1 LLNLGQCDTDHRMFC
16 IDDIPASFVEQHR
29 ECCALFMNW
38 QTETILANIAAF
50 EVPLDSASWQRLV
63 LLKQCH
69 AVAYLSRF
77 CLRAIDDSER
87 VVAAAK
93 MRV

>member
-1 LLNLGQCDTDHRMFC
+1 
-16 IDDIPASFVEQHR
+16 
-29 ECCALFMNW
+29 MNW

-93 MRV
+93 MRVWLTSSVVWKDYFFIFLLLVSVFHTII